1 MTTTT
6 ASVTTTLNS
15 VTDDLVLTGTADI
28 NGTGN
33 SRNNVITGNSGANVL
48 NGLAGA
54 DTLVGGEG
62 DDTYIVDSGA
72 DVVVEKAGEGTDTV
86 QASVSTTLS
95 ENVENLVLTGNASTA
110 GSGNAQDNSITGN
123 NGSNAL
129 NGGGGNDTL
138 VGNGGNDALDGGSGA
153 DSLQGG
159 TGDDSYV
166 IDDAGDVVSEAAGA
180 GNDTVRSSI
189 SYGLTDNVEQLILT
203 GDAAIDGTGNALDNV
218 LTGNIGNNSLSG
230 GAGND
235 SLIGGQGADQMDGGT
250 GNDSYVVDNAG
261 DLVIE
266 AAGAGTDTV
275 QSNISYTLTGNVEN
289 LVLTGLLGID
299 GSGNELNNSISGNGA
314 SNTLYGLD
322 GNDSLDGGLGADSLV
337 GGSGD
342 DTYVVENA
350 GDVVVENDGEGS
362 DKVMASAS
370 HTLGA
375 FVENLTLTGAAA
387 ISGTGNELDN
397 TITGNGGSNAL
408 LGGAGNDTLVDNG
421 GNDTLDGGLGADTM
435 QGGLGNDVY
444 VVDDAGDLV
453 VEAFNGGLD
462 TVQSGIDYVLT
473 EGVENL
479 AMTGTQDL
487 KGAGNALNNTIT
499 GNAGNNTI
507 NADAGVDTVNAGE
520 GDDTVNG
527 GDGNDLI
534 NGEGGNDTL
543 YGDAGNDRIDGGL
556 GADRMLGGIGDDT
569 YVVNDGGDLVGEDEG
584 AGIDLVESSI
594 TYTLTSNTD
603 NLTLTG
609 TAELNGAGNVLNNVI
624 NGNAANNSLDGL
636 EGNDTLHGNAGN
648 DSLVGGEGND
658 FLNGGTGAD
667 SMAGNTGDD
676 TYVVDNAGDAV
687 NEAAGEGLDTVQSSI
702 DYSLTSEVENLTL
715 TGNAL
720 VSGTGN
726 ELDNTIIG
734 NISSN
739 ALYGGLGNDTLTDAA
754 GNDRL
759 DGGLGA
765 DSMSGGA
772 GNDTYVV
779 DNAGDLVTE
788 GVNTGVDTVESSID
802 YTLAANVDNLVLT
815 GSSDLVGHGNALNN
829 VITGNSGN
837 NITSAGAGI
846 DTVNAGEGND
856 VASGGDGNDALNGE
870 AGDDQLD
877 GDAGNDL
884 LNGGLGS
891 DRMAGGLGDDTF
903 VVDNDGDIVLEAG
916 TAGTDVVNSSI
927 TYTLTDNVENLVLT
941 GAADINGSGNEL
953 NNIINGNLGANVL
966 DGKAGNDTINGNVG
980 ADTLVGGEGN
990 DALSGDAGDDAL
1002 NGDAGNDVLNG
1013 GVGADTMAGG
1023 SGDDTYIV
1031 DSAADVVNE
1040 LEAEGLDTVQ
1050 AGVNHTLADN
1060 VENLVLTGTVNTNGA
1075 GNALDNVITGN
1086 AGSNQLN
1093 GGAGNDTLLAGIGN
1107 DTLDGGTGA
1116 DNLQGG
1122 AGNDGYVVDEAGDV
1136 VLEALNAGTDTVT
1149 SSIDYVLGANLEN
1162 LVLAGLDDLDGTGN
1176 ALGNIITG
1184 NAGANLIDGG
1194 AGADSMSGG
1203 AGDDTFIV
1211 DVSSDL
1217 ANEAV
1222 GGGTDTVRAGASF
1235 TLGANVEHLVLTG
1248 TAASNGTG
1256 NALDNTI
1263 TGNDAANTLAGGAGS
1278 DTINA
1283 AGGNDTVDGGLGAD
1297 AMSGGTGNDSYVV
1310 DDANDTTIEIAGEGL
1325 DSVLAG
1331 ISHSLAAHIENLTL
1345 TGTGAIDGS
1354 GNELDNAVTGNAGA
1368 NALLGGAGND
1378 TLAGAA
1384 GNDTLAGGTGDDT
1397 YRFNRGDGADRVN
1410 DTQGAD
1416 VLRFGANIV
1425 QGDLVATQSGNDLVL
1440 GIKGTADSV
1449 VLTGWLGQT
1458 EGVNRI
1464 VFDNGSSLDRAGMVG
1479 LLGGVPVALADS
1491 VTAREDGGVVQI
1503 AAADLLANDTNPA
1516 ARLVSVGASTLGAT
1530 VALAGDTVQYDIG
1543 ARFQEL
1549 AQGEVLKDSFTY
1561 TVRDNLGRTSTA
1573 VVNVQVT
1580 GSNDGPVATLDKA
1593 TLDEAQAKAVNG
1605 NVLANDTDIDKGTVL
1620 QVANAGSFT
1629 GAYGTLVLAQDG
1641 SYTYTLDASIATAPA
1656 GGVLTERFDYTAT
1669 DGIATSASTLE
1680 VKVTRA
1686 NQAPGAGVDA
1696 VQVLEDGAATG
1707 GNLLANDSDADAGT
1721 TLKIA
1726 APGSYAGTY
1735 GTLVVVADGS
1745 YSYTLD
1751 NGDARVQSL
1760 AQGQQLVETFGYAV
1774 TDGVASTGST
1784 LTVTIAG
1791 TNDAPVV
1798 TADVAQALEGGAAAS
1813 GNVLANDSDVDAG
1826 TVLAVAAPGSYAGTY
1841 GKLEI
1846 AADGSYSYTLD
1857 SGNAQVQALAQ
1868 GQQLEESFGFAVT
1881 DGISATSSSLKI
1893 TIAGSN
1899 GAPSVTAD
1907 AAQASEDGPAASGN
1921 VLANDSDIDAGTSL
1935 KVAAPGSYAGAYG
1948 TLEIAADG
1956 SYTYILDNGA
1966 AAIQSL
1972 AQGQQLLD
1980 TFSYAVTDGIAN
1992 TGSTLQVTIAGTNDA
2007 PAVTADTAQASEG
2020 SAIASGNVLANDSDL
2035 DAGSKLAVAAP
2046 GNYTGTY
2053 GVLEIA
2059 ADGSYVYTLD
2069 SGDARIQALAQGQQL
2084 EESFG
2089 FSVTDGIVATGSSLK
2104 ITIAGSNDAPVVS
2117 ADTAQ
2122 ASEDGAVAASGNVL
2136 DNDKDADAGAQLA
2149 VVAPGT
2155 YEGAYGTL
2163 VLALD
2168 GSYTYRLHNNDAKV
2182 QSLAQGQVVVDS
2194 FSYAATDGSIAKEAV
2209 LQVTITGA
2217 DDAPSVSADAAAVA
2231 EDGAVAAT
2239 GNVLANDKDAD
2250 AGAQLVV
2257 GTPGSYEGAY
2267 GTLVLAVDGSYTY
2280 SLHNDDAKVQ
2290 SLAQGQSVVDSF
2302 TYAATDGAGST
2313 SAALEFTITG
2323 ANDAPVV
2330 SADVAQVAA
2339 NGAVSA
2345 SGNVLANDT
2354 DRDAGASLVLA
2365 EAGSFAGTYGSL
2377 VLAQDGSYTYTLDS
2391 DGAAVR
2397 ALAAGQSAV
2406 DSFAYAATDGIAS
2419 ILSSLAITVNGANE
2433 APVVALDTAA
2443 VAAGGPGA
2451 SGNVLAND
2459 RDADADTQLRVATA
2473 GTYAGKYGSLALAA
2487 DGSYTYVLDSASA
2500 RVHALAQG
2508 ESVVESFSYTA
2519 TDGVVQVVS
2528 GLDITV
2534 TGTNDAPVVV
2544 ADAGQ
2549 VGAGGKAPVT
2559 GNVLANDRD
2568 VDTGTKLTVSTAGS
2582 YAGIYGTL
2590 ELAQDGSYSYVVNSE
2605 NAVVKAL
2612 ELGQSLVETFLYKAS
2627 DGIVSKAANLEIT
2640 INGEAQKPVLQADT
2654 ASITEDQFIIL
2665 GNVLSNDSGKS
2676 LKVVTDVD
2684 FGNYG
2689 VLTVLPNG
2697 SFVYAL
2703 ASLTDK
2709 VQSLGRNASVV
2720 DHFDYTVMDGR
2731 TAIASSMDVTV
2742 LGRNDAPELAKALS
2756 DKYINF
2762 NKAFSFQLP
2771 ANSFTDIDKGD
2782 TLTYSAK
2789 LANGAALPS
2798 WLKFDAATG
2807 TFSGMAPKTTS
2818 TIEVRVTAT
2827 DKVAATGST
2836 AGSMSVSDV
2845 FKLSVSHGNNGWG
2858 NGEDAPP
2865 PGKDTDKDD
2874 FGGLA
2879 DLWVNLLGG
2888 SSKLEV
2894 SLPGQD
2900 AAGSGTDGQAAMLVG
2915 VQAQDGF
2922 GFPVY

>member
-33 SRNNVITGNSGANVL
+33 SRNNVITGNTGANVL

-72 DVVVEKAGEGTDTV
+72 DVVVEKAGEGNDTV
-86 QASVSTTLS
+86 QASVGTTLS
-95 ENVENLVLTGNASTA
+95 DHVENLVLTGNAGIA
-110 GSGNAQDNSITGN
+110 GIGNAQDNSITGN
-123 NGSNAL
+123 GGSNVL

-138 VGNGGNDALDGGSGA
+138 VGNAGNDSLDGGSGA
-153 DSLQGG
+153 DTLLGG
-159 TGDDSYV
+159 IGDDSYIV
-166 IDDAGDVVSEAAGA
+166 DDAGDAVTEAAGA

-189 SYGLTDNVEQLILT
+189 SYTLVDNVEQLVLT

-218 LTGNIGNNSLSG
+218 LTGNTGNNSLSG

-235 SLIGGQGADQMDGGT
+235 SLIGGLGADQMDGGT

-266 AAGAGTDTV
+266 AVGAGTDTA

-299 GSGNELNNSISGNGA
+299 GGGNELNNSISGNGA
-314 SNTLYGLD
+314 ANTLYGLD
-322 GNDSLDGGLGADSLV
+322 GDDNLDGGLGADRLV
-337 GGSGD
+337 GGAGD
-342 DTYVVENA
+342 DTYIVDHA
-350 GDVVVENDGEGS
+350 GDVAVEEDGEGI
-362 DKVMASAS
+362 DRVMASAS

-375 FVENLTLTGAAA
+375 FVENLTLTGAAT

-397 TITGNGGSNAL
+397 TITGNGGSNVL
-408 LGGAGNDTLVDNG
+408 LGGAGNDILADNG

-435 QGGLGNDVY
+435 QGGVGNDTY

-462 TVQSGIDYVLT
+462 TVQSGIDYALA

-479 AMTGTQDL
+479 VLTGMQDL
-487 KGAGNALNNTIT
+487 KGEGNALNNAIT
-499 GNAGNNTI
+499 GNGGNNTI
-507 NADAGVDTVNAGE
+507 SAEAGLDTVNAGE
-520 GDDTVNG
+520 GDDLVNG
-527 GDGNDLI
+527 GDGNDLL
-534 NGEGGNDTL
+534 NGEGGDDTL
-543 YGDAGNDRIDGGL
+543 YGDAGNDRLDGGL
-556 GADRMLGGIGDDT
+556 GADRMAGGIGDDT

-584 AGIDLVESSI
+584 AGADLVESSI
-594 TYTLTSNTD
+594 TYTLTANTD

-636 EGNDTLHGNAGN
+636 DGNDSLYGNAGN
-648 DSLVGGEGND
+648 DSLVGGQGND
-658 FLNGGTGAD
+658 LLNGGLGAD
-667 SMAGNTGDD
+667 SMAGNSGDD
-676 TYVVDNAGDAV
+676 TYVVDNAADAV
-687 NEAAGEGLDTVQSSI
+687 DEVAGEGSDTVLSSI
-702 DYSLTSEVENLTL
+702 DYSLTAEVENLTL

-720 VSGTGN
+720 ASATGN
-726 ELDNTIIG
+726 ELDNIIIG

-765 DSMSGGA
+765 DSMAGGA

-815 GSSDLVGHGNALNN
+815 GSSDLSGHGNALNN

-837 NITSAGAGI
+837 NITNAGAGS
-846 DTVNAGEGND
+846 DTVNAGDGND
-856 VASGGDGNDALNGE
+856 VVSGGDGNDALNGE

-877 GDAGNDL
+877 GDAGNDV

-891 DRMAGGLGDDTF
+891 DRMAGGLGDDTY
-903 VVDNDGDIVLEAG
+903 VVESDGDIVLEAG
-916 TAGTDVVNSSI
+916 AAGTDVVHSSI

-941 GAADINGSGNEL
+941 GAADINGNGNEL
-953 NNIINGNLGANVL
+953 NNIINGNTGANVL
-966 DGKAGNDTINGNVG
+966 DGKAGNDTINGNLG

-990 DALSGDAGDDAL
+990 DALNGDAGDDTL
-1002 NGDAGNDVLNG
+1002 HGDAGNDVLNG
-1013 GVGADTMAGG
+1013 GLGADTMAAG

-1031 DSAADVVNE
+1031 DNAADVTNE
-1040 LEAEGLDTVQ
+1040 LDAEGLDTVQ
-1050 AGVNHTLADN
+1050 AGVNHALSDN
-1060 VENLVLTGTVNTNGA
+1060 IENLVLTGTANTSGA
-1075 GNALDNVITGN
+1075 GNGLDNVITGN
-1086 AGSNQLN
+1086 AGSNLLS

-1107 DTLDGGTGA
+1107 DTLDGGAGA

-1136 VLEALNAGTDTVT
+1136 VTEALNAGTDTVT
-1149 SSIDYVLGANLEN
+1149 SGIDYVLGANLEN
-1162 LVLAGLDDLDGTGN
+1162 LVLSGTDDLNGTGN
-1176 ALGNIITG
+1176 AAGNIITG
-1184 NAGANLIDGG
+1184 NAGANLLDGG
-1194 AGADSMSGG
+1194 AGADTMHGG
-1203 AGDDTFIV
+1203 GGDDTFIV
-1211 DVSSDL
+1211 DVGTDI
-1217 ANEAV
+1217 ANEAA

-1248 TAASNGTG
+1248 TAAINGTG
-1256 NALDNTI
+1256 NALDNGI
-1263 TGNDAANTLAGGAGS
+1263 TGNDAANTLAGGAGN
-1278 DTINA
+1278 DTIDA

-1297 AMSGGTGNDSYVV
+1297 AMRGGSGNDSYVV
-1310 DDANDTTIEIAGEGL
+1310 DDAGDTTIELAGEGL
-1325 DSVLAG
+1325 DTVLAG
-1331 ISHSLAAHIENLTL
+1331 ISHSLAANIENLTL
-1345 TGTGAIDGS
+1345 AGTGAIDGS

-1368 NALLGGAGND
+1368 NALSGGAGND
-1378 TLAGAA
+1378 TLAGGA
-1384 GNDTLAGGTGDDT
+1384 GTDTLAGGSGDDS

-1440 GIKGTADSV
+1440 GIKGTGDSV
-1449 VLTGWLGQT
+1449 VLTGWLNQA

-1491 VTAREDGGVVQI
+1491 VTAREDGGVVRI
-1503 AAADLLANDTNPA
+1503 AAADLLANDTNPS
-1516 ARLVSVGASTLGAT
+1516 ARLVSLGASTLGAT

-1543 ARFQEL
+1543 TRFQEL
-1549 AQGEVLKDSFTY
+1549 AQGEILKDSFSY

-1573 VVNVQVT
+1573 IVNVQIA
-1580 GSNDGPVATLDKA
+1580 GSNDGPVAALDKA
-1593 TLDEAQAKAVNG
+1593 ALDEAQTKAVNG
-1605 NVLANDTDIDKGTVL
+1605 NVLANDSDIDKGTVL
-1620 QVANAGSFT
+1620 QVANAGSFK

-1641 SYTYTLDASIATAPA
+1641 SYTYTLDAAIGTAPA

-1680 VKVTRA
+1680 VEITRA
-1686 NQAPGAGVDA
+1686 NQAPSAAADA

-1721 TLKIA
+1721 ILKIA
-1726 APGSYAGTY
+1726 APGSYAGSY
-1735 GTLVVVADGS
+1735 GTLVVAADGS

-1751 NGDARVQSL
+1751 QGDARVQAL
-1760 AQGQQLVETFGYAV
+1760 AEGQQLVETFGYAV
-1774 TDGVASTGST
+1774 TDGVASTAST
-1784 LTVTIAG
+1784 LRVTIAG
-1791 TNDAPVV
+1791 ANDAPVV
-1798 TADVAQALEGGAAAS
+1798 TADMAQASEGSAIAS

-1826 TVLAVAAPGSYAGTY
+1826 TVLAVAAPGSYAGSY
-1841 GKLEI
+1841 GRLEI

-1857 SGNAQVQALAQ
+1857 SG
-1868 GQQLEESFGFAVT
+1868 
-1881 DGISATSSSLKI
+1881 
-1893 TIAGSN
+1893 
-1899 GAPSVTAD
+1899 
-1907 AAQASEDGPAASGN
+1907 
-1921 VLANDSDIDAGTSL
+1921 
-1935 KVAAPGSYAGAYG
+1935 
-1948 TLEIAADG
+1948 
-1956 SYTYILDNGA
+1956 
-1966 AAIQSL
+1966 
-1972 AQGQQLLD
+1972 
-1980 TFSYAVTDGIAN
+1980 
-1992 TGSTLQVTIAGTNDA
+1992 
-2007 PAVTADTAQASEG
+2007 
-2020 SAIASGNVLANDSDL
+2020 
-2035 DAGSKLAVAAP
+2035 
-2046 GNYTGTY
+2046 
-2053 GVLEIA
+2053 
-2059 ADGSYVYTLD
+2059 
-2069 SGDARIQALAQGQQL
+2069 DARVQALAQGQQL

-2089 FSVTDGIVATGSSLK
+2089 FSVTDGIAANGSSLK
-2104 ITIAGSNDAPVVS
+2104 ITIAGTNDAPVVN

-2122 ASEDGAVAASGNVL
+2122 ASEDGAIAASGNVL
-2136 DNDKDADAGAQLA
+2136 ANDQDADAGTQLA

-2163 VLALD
+2163 VLARD
-2168 GSYTYRLHNNDAKV
+2168 GSYTYRLHNEDANV
-2182 QSLAQGQVVVDS
+2182 QSLAQGQAVVDS

-2217 DDAPSVSADAAAVA
+2217 DDAPGVTVDTAAVA
-2231 EDGAVAAT
+2231 EDGAIAAS
-2239 GNVLANDKDAD
+2239 GNVLANDKDLD
-2250 AGAQLVV
+2250 AGARLVV
-2257 GTPGSYEGAY
+2257 GTPGSFEGAY

-2280 SLHNDDAKVQ
+2280 TLHNDDAIVQ
-2290 SLAQGQSVVDSF
+2290 SLAQGQAVLDSF
-2302 TYAATDGAGST
+2302 SYTATDGAGST
-2313 SAALEFTITG
+2313 DAVVEFTITG

-2330 SADVAQVAA
+2330 TADAAQVAA
-2339 NGAVSA
+2339 NGAASA

-2354 DRDAGASLVLA
+2354 DRDTGASLAVA
-2365 EAGSFAGTYGSL
+2365 GAGSFAGTYGSL
-2377 VLAQDGSYTYTLDS
+2377 VLAQDGSYTYTLDA

-2406 DSFAYAATDGIAS
+2406 DSFAYAATDGVAS
-2419 ILSSLAITVNGANE
+2419 ILSTLAITVNGANE
-2433 APVVALDTAA
+2433 APVAAPDTAA
-2443 VAAGGPGA
+2443 VTAGGTAA

-2459 RDADADTQLRVATA
+2459 RDADAEAQLRVATA
-2473 GTYAGKYGSLALAA
+2473 GTYAGKYGSLALAE
-2487 DGSYTYVLDSASA
+2487 DGSYTYQLDSASA
-2500 RVHALAQG
+2500 AVQALAQG
-2508 ESVVESFSYTA
+2508 ESVRESFSYTA

-2534 TGTNDAPVVV
+2534 TGANDAPVVV

-2549 VGAGGKAPVT
+2549 VGAGAKAPVT

-2568 VDTGTKLTVSTAGS
+2568 VDHGASLAVSTPGS
-2582 YAGIYGTL
+2582 YAGNYGTL
-2590 ELAQDGSYSYVVNSE
+2590 ELAQDGSYSYVVDSG
-2605 NAVVKAL
+2605 NAAVKML
-2612 ELGQSLVETFLYKAS
+2612 ELGQSLVETFVYKAT
-2627 DGIVSKAANLEIT
+2627 DGTVSAAANLAIT
-2640 INGEAQKPVLQADT
+2640 INGEARTPVMQADT
-2654 ASITEDQFIIL
+2654 ATIREDQVLIV
-2665 GNVLSNDSGKS
+2665 GNVLANDSGKS
-2676 LKVVTDVD
+2676 LKVVTDIDVGD
-2684 FGNYG
+2684 YG
-2689 VLTVLPNG
+2689 LLTVLQSG

-2703 ASLTDK
+2703 GTLTDK
-2709 VQSLGRNASVV
+2709 VQSLGRTTSVV
-2720 DHFDYTVMDGR
+2720 DHFDYTVLDGR
-2731 TAIASSMDVTV
+2731 TRIASSLDVTV
-2742 LGRNDAPELAKALS
+2742 LGQNDAPELARALA
-2756 DKYINF
+2756 DKYVNF
-2762 NKAFSFQLP
+2762 NKAFAFQLP

-2807 TFSGMAPKTTS
+2807 TFSGTAPKSTG

-2836 AGSMSVSDV
+2836 AGSLSVSDV

-2865 PGKDTDKDD
+2865 PGKDTDKDN

-2888 SSKLEV
+2888 SSKFE
-2894 SLPGQD
+2894 
-2900 AAGSGTDGQAAMLVG
+2900 AAPPVQEAAHSGADGQAAMLVG
-2915 VQAQDGF
+2915 VQALDGF